1 MQTQSSALYNVNN
14 PKIPKK
20 FFQKCDTYLKMYKK
34 TTTAIT

>member
-1 MQTQSSALYNVNN
+1 MQTQSSVLYKVKN

-20 FFQKCDTYLKMYKK
+20 FPQKCDTYLKMYKK